1 MRKRET
7 SFFSLSLEQK
17 TMTLKPLVQFT
28 DMDPSAY
35 MISANETTVSI
46 FGAAKFSTSPDWV
59 SFDLCLTRADSEEPE
74 GGAFISF
81 NDEELHDA
89 GLGLALETVE
99 AAVLSELRS
108 SGFLTREL
116 IDNYLEPRQ
125 HGAGSNEYLITASGW
140 SFCGDAYNEER
151 KDCRIDYYAFLT
163 YWSECTEAAAT
174 DCRSWADVEGQ
185 LSGYVPETALHA
197 VKRWHFFNRTD
208 WANIE
213 NLY

>member
-7 SFFSLSLEQK
+7 SFSLSLEQK

-116 IDNYLEPRQ
+116 IDNYLEPTEV
-125 HGAGSNEYLITASGW
+125 GGYINTASGW
-140 SFCGDAYNEER
+140 SFCGDAYNDER

-163 YWSECTEAAAT
+163 YWAECTEAEAT
-174 DCRSWADVEGQ
+174 DCSNWSDVEDQ
-185 LSGYVPETALHA
+185 LSGYVPESALHA
-197 VKRWHFFNRTD
+197 VKRWHFFNKTD

-213 NLY
+213 TLN